1 MVDWF
6 EGESEENFWE
16 DGPAPYGDKLSREE
30 YVARMRKRTKAA
42 AVSIINFMED
52 TRPSPHSAPLTTIR
66 HQLIRSA
73 TSAGANYRAAC
84 VARSGR
90 EFFAKLSIVV
100 EEADETVYW
109 LELLYDSKINIDR
122 KAVVALGKEW
132 RELTK
137 IISAARRTYRNR

>member
-6 EGESEENFWE
+6 EGEGEENLWKDE
-16 DGPAPYGDKLSREE
+16 AVPYGEKMPREE
-30 YVARMRKRTKAA
+30 FIAQMRKRTKAA

-52 TRPSPHSAPLTTIR
+52 TPPCHYSSPLSVIR
-66 HQLIRSA
+66 RQIIRSA
-73 TSAGANYRAAC
+73 TSVGANYRAAC

-109 LELLYDSKINIDR
+109 LELLYDSKIDIDR
-122 KAVVALGKEW
+122 KAIVALGKEW

-137 IISAARRTYRNR
+137 IVSAARKSYRNR